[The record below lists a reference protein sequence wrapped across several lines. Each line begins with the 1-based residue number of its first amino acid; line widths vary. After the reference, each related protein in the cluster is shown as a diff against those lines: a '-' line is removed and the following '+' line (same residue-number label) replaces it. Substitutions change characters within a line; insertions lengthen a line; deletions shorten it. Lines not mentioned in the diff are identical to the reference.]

1 MKFQAYLENDFEV
14 GHYLKERVV
23 PRAVLFFTNEI
34 DNEISDDG
42 DSFGFEEDD
51 LDREVTEAGDN

>member
-1 MKFQAYLENDFEV
+1 MEQDFEI

-34 DNEISDDG
+34 DNEMSEDG
-42 DSFGFEEDD
+42 DSYGLEPEDGEE
-51 LDREVTEAGDN
+51 VNEAGDF